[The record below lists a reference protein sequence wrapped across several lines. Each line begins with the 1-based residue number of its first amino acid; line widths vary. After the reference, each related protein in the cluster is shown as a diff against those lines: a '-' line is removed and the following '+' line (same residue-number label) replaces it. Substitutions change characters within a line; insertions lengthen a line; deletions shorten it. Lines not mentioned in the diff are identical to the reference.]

1 MTLPPT
7 PSDVVMPLSLPG
19 SYVNLFRSRGWVGV
33 RGGVTEMGVRPAR
46 SGEQVSTGGAGQ
58 ARERPG
64 GAEGAAGAWH
74 AVGV

>member
-1 MTLPPT
+1 M
-7 PSDVVMPLSLPG
+7 
-19 SYVNLFRSRGWVGV
+19 GV

-46 SGEQVSTGGAGQ
+46 RGEQVSTGGAGQ